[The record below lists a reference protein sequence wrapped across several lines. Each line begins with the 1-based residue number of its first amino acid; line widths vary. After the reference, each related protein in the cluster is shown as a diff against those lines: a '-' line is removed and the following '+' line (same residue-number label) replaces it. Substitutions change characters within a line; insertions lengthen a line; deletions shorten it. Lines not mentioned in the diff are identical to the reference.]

1 MIFRLFSQDF
11 LAKKPQI
18 SNFIP
23 LQYMFRPSGF
33 DHMLNKTIFL
43 DDIFDMFNEGKLCL
57 HDFLS
62 IHKKWKFE
70 PLLFSLLLL
79 ALVTRDMFCILCS
92 SCFSI
97 GNPCLFYFYFILFYF
112 FENCCLYKTR
122 LLVTES
128 LKKI

>member
-1 MIFRLFSQDF
+1 MIFRLFSQNF

-33 DHMLNKTIFL
+33 NHMLNKTIFL

-79 ALVTRDMFCILCS
+79 ALATRDMFL
-92 SCFSI
+92 
-97 GNPCLFYFYFILFYF
+97 YFML
-112 FENCCLYKTR
+112 LL
-122 LLVTES
+122 LLVW
-128 LKKI
+128 